1 MSRTTFRAERLHRL
15 RRRAAHLG
23 LALPPEVVDDD
34 AAVADPDVD
43 AGESRVDPDSVS
55 AEDVGGR

>member
-23 LALPPEVVDDD
+23 RQCQPEVVDDD

-43 AGESRVDPDSVS
+43 ASESRVDPDSVS